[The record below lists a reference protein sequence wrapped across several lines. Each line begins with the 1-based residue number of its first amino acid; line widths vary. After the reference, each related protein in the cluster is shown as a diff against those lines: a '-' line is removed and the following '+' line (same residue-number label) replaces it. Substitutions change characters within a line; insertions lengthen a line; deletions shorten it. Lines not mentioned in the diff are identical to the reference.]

1 MSRSANRR
9 EPCHEPPPSP
19 VYAVPS
25 SRWLGEG
32 HGSAARAE
40 GQDKTSCTR
49 LDRAPRHW
57 FGHLLPDDR
66 PGSVGSEN
74 ARIFE
79 KVTPTVSRVEEY
91 PPGSPAEWLAD
102 GHVTCSIQCS
112 GGKCDHRMVDV
123 RLDTLPQDLTWSSIG
138 RRLLCKECGAA
149 GSVHIVP
156 NWHDRDG
163 HAVPF
168 TKHWKT

>member
-79 KVTPTVSRVEEY
+79 KVTPTVSRVAEY

-102 GHVTCSIQCS
+102 GHVTAASS
-112 GGKCDHRMVDV
+112 V
-123 RLDTLPQDLTWSSIG
+123 RAVSAITAWSTSDWTLLPQDLTWSSIG